1 MKSPERPCGATSFP
15 TRDLVDGMSLPETSG
30 RAGSGPNPPTRR
42 AAIFDDTPPEI
53 EARVI
58 EGYRAMS
65 PVERLARVVSLN
77 RALEE
82 LATARLRSR
91 YGPHL
96 SPRELQLR
104 LGALRLPR
112 EDMVR
117 VFDWDPAERG
127 Y

>member
-1 MKSPERPCGATSFP
+1 MP
-15 TRDLVDGMSLPETSG
+15 LPEATGPADPRRHPPG
-30 RAGSGPNPPTRR
+30 RRT
-42 AAIFDDTPPEI
+42 AIFDDTPPEI

-65 PVERLARVVSLN
+65 PAVRLARVVSLN

-91 YGPHL
+91 YGPDL
-96 SPRELQLR
+96 SPRELRLR
-104 LGALRLPR
+104 LGSLRLTR
-112 EDMVR
+112 AEMVR
-117 VFDWDPAERG
+117 VFGWDPVERG

>member
-1 MKSPERPCGATSFP
+1 M
-15 TRDLVDGMSLPETSG
+15 LLPETSG
-30 RAGSGPNPPTRR
+30 RESPRPPRR
-42 AAIFDDTPPEI
+42 LCAIFDDTPPEI

-58 EGYRAMS
+58 EAYRAMS
-65 PVERLARVVSLN
+65 PADRLARVVSLN
-77 RALEE
+77 RALKA
-82 LATARLRSR
+82 LATARLGSR

-104 LGALRLPR
+104 LGSLRLPR

-127 Y
+127 L